1 MRTAEYEKLV
11 ASALETALSAYGS
24 PISSEG
30 ARELA
35 HGLLA
40 MSARQRRLVLANRH
54 VTTAIKTVRELS
66 SLSFQWSQQ
75 DSVRGLDAA
84 RVAIEAAELLP
95 AHGHHRALV
104 WDTRAESYGRLA
116 NALRLVERHEEARKA
131 WLRSDECLARG
142 TGDPLLAADLAQMK
156 SPLARAER
164 NFDEAVHLLEEASR
178 LAGDC
183 GSTHLEGRYRIQLGL
198 VYLYQQDYEAAKACF
213 LSGAERLDPQRD
225 EEALMGALH
234 NLALAA
240 AESGA
245 VRHALVILGAN
256 FDRYSRHASPLF
268 QLRLKWTLAKMSRE
282 LGDVLAAG
290 AAFDDVRREFLRRDL
305 PYDASLASLDLALVY
320 LELGQHGRVRELAE
334 QMLAVFTA
342 KQIPREA
349 SAALLLFV
357 EATRRE
363 EATAESV
370 SSLLARL
377 RGPLAPAGRSLPPG
391 KFVS

>member
-1 MRTAEYEKLV
+1 MQAVEYESLI
-11 ASALETALSAYGS
+11 ASAFDKAIEAFGSPMAAETA
-24 PISSEG
+24 
-30 ARELA
+30 REVAERLV
-35 HGLLA
+35 G
-40 MSARQRRLVLANRH
+40 MSAAQRRVALANRH
-54 VTTAIKTVRELS
+54 SSSGILTVRALS
-66 SLSFQWSQQ
+66 TLARDTTRR
-75 DSVRGLDAA
+75 DSRLGLDASRLA
-84 RVAIEAAELLP
+84 VEAALFLP
-95 AHGHHRALV
+95 AHGTHRAIV
-104 WDTRAESYGRLA
+104 WDTRAEAYARLA
-116 NALRLVERHEEARKA
+116 NALRLAERYEEARATWAQVEAALEK
-131 WLRSDECLARG
+131 G
-142 TGDPLLAADLAQMK
+142 TDDLLLAAELAQLK
-156 SPLARAER
+156 SSLARDQR
-164 NFDEAVHLLEEASR
+164 LFDEAARLLHKASA
-178 LAGDC
+178 LAAQC
-183 GSTHLEGRYRIQLGL
+183 GSLHLESRFHLRLGL
-198 VYLYQQDYEAAKACF
+198 IYLYQQDYLAARAHS
-213 LSGAERLDPQRD
+213 LIAAERLDPQRD

-234 NLALAA
+234 NLALAL

-290 AAFDDVRREFLRRDL
+290 AALDDVRRELLHRDL

-320 LELGQHGRVRELAE
+320 LELGQHGRVRALAE

>member
-1 MRTAEYEKLV
+1 MQTVEYERLV
-11 ASALETALSAYGS
+11 ASAFERAIEAYGS
-24 PISSEG
+24 PMG
-30 ARELA
+30 AVAARELA
-35 HGLLA
+35 ERLVG
-40 MSARQRRLVLANRH
+40 MSATQRRIALANRH
-54 VTTAIKTVRELS
+54 SSSGILTVRALS
-66 SLSFQWSQQ
+66 RLAR
-75 DSVRGLDAA
+75 DSTRKDPQLGLDAS
-84 RVAIEAAELLP
+84 RVAVEAALLLP
-95 AHGHHRALV
+95 AHGTHRAIV
-104 WDTRAESYGRLA
+104 WDTRAEAYARQA
-116 NALRLVERHEEARKA
+116 NALRLVERYDEAWSQWAHVEACLEKGTDDLLLA
-131 WLRSDECLARG
+131 VELAQLKSSLARG
-142 TGDPLLAADLAQMK
+142 Q
-156 SPLARAER
+156 RR
-164 NFDEAVHLLEEASR
+164 FDEAAALLHKASSLAAACGSPLLESN
-178 LAGDC
+178 C
-183 GSTHLEGRYRIQLGL
+183 HLKLG
-198 VYLYQQDYEAAKACF
+198 VVHLYQQDYEAAKACL

-245 VRHALVILGAN
+245 VRHALVIIGAN

-320 LELGQHGRVRELAE
+320 LELGQHGRVRALAE